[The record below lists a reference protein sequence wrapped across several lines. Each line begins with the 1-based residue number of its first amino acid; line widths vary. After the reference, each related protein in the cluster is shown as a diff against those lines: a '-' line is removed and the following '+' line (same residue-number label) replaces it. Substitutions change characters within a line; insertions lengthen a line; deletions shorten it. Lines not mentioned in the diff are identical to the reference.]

1 MLLKSLGAD
10 IILLAF
16 LNYEDDIEQF
26 GREVLP
32 KVRELEKQ
40 GRGQDQAF
48 EVERTGWIYG
58 DNKNQNVKGN
68 EYAGSTAKAGTNSEG
83 KKG

>member
-16 LNYEDDIEQF
+16 LNYEDDIAQF
-26 GREVLP
+26 GREVIP

-40 GRGQDQAF
+40 GRGKDQEF
-48 EVERTGWIYG
+48 EVERTGWVYG
-58 DNKNQNVKGN
+58 DNKNQNVKGA
-68 EYAGSTAKAGTNSEG
+68 EYSGSRTESG
-83 KKG
+83 K